1 MELMIE
7 MVIVETEGITKIRK
21 KFYKT
26 MLAKRYEVILQ
37 KPYKRLIGML

>member
-1 MELMIE
+1 MNQIE
-7 MVIVETEGITKIRK
+7 MVIDETEGITEIRK

-37 KPYKRLIGML
+37 KPYERLTGML